1 MGYTTEDYI
10 RIGEAWTSDLVLQE
24 ANEVKNRWTED
35 IALLTAYGYG
45 QKKLDQLVSLI
56 AQLESHYTVYKSLVG
71 VKLAARPTE
80 ATAIKSLREWIN
92 RGQGILD
99 DLEEEDE
106 TVEKKLEALGTRV
119 PNRAVKL
126 LAFASPFLQILTD
139 ERAHL
144 DKEAATDAFYKEG
157 ANAIA
162 DLKYASEN
170 KTSRRDAKE
179 VGTSELD
186 LLDGQLYVA
195 MSKLN
200 KRARQAHAAKENA
213 ARAGQYVFAHLV
225 RNEAPTSPTPAQN
238 PATTTQNT
246 PT

>member
-1 MGYTTEDYI
+1 MGYTNTDYI

-24 ANEVKNRWTED
+24 ANEVKNRWAED
-35 IALLTAYGYG
+35 IALLTSYGYG
-45 QKKLDQLVSLI
+45 QKKLDALVSLI
-56 AQLESHYTVYKSLVG
+56 AQLEDRHTIYKSLVG
-71 VKLAARPTE
+71 IKLAARPTE
-80 ATAIKSLREWIN
+80 AAAIKTLRDWIK

-106 TVEKKLEALGTRV
+106 TIEKKLEALGARI
-119 PNRAVKL
+119 PNRTAKL

-139 ERAHL
+139 ERARL
-144 DKEAATDAFYKEG
+144 EKDAATDAFYKEG

-170 KTSRRDAKE
+170 KAGRRDAKE

-186 LLDGQLYVA
+186 LLDGQIYVA
-195 MSKLN
+195 MSKVN
-200 KRARQAHAAKENA
+200 KRARQAHAAKNNV

-225 RNEAPTSPTPAQN
+225 RNEAPTSPTLPQN